1 MLEVTTTAQE
11 QLGSY
16 MKTNSLDSPIRVYL
30 AEGGCSGAM
39 LALALDETREGDA
52 TYEAGE
58 LTFVMEQ
65 GLKDMAG
72 EVKVDF
78 VEMNGR
84 SGFLVSSQNPLSN
97 CGGSPSCGGSC
108 CC

>member
-1 MLEVTTTAQE
+1 MLEVTTKAQE

-16 MKTNSLDSPIRVYL
+16 MKSNSLESPIRVYL
-30 AEGGCSGAM
+30 AEGGCSGSS
-39 LALALDETREGDA
+39 LALALDEARDGDA
-52 TYEAGE
+52 KYEAGD

-65 GLKDMAG
+65 GLKDSAG
-72 EVKVDF
+72 EVKVDY

-84 SGFLVSSQNPLSN
+84 SGFLVSSQNSVS
-97 CGGSPSCGGSC
+97 CGGSSSCGGSC